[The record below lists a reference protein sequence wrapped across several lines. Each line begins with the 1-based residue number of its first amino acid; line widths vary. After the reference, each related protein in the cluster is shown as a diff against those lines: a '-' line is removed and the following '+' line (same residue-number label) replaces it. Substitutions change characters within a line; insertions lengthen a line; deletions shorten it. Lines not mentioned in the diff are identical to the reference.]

1 VFAQVFFAQTFS
13 PTPQSIVF
21 PDLAMILTRIS
32 AECKPR
38 ARCCRLTEGCGLK
51 GYGSEGPG
59 VANAFTR
66 AAKIVPPDSF

>member
-1 VFAQVFFAQTFS
+1 VFAQVFFAQTLS

-21 PDLAMILTRIS
+21 PDLAMILARIS